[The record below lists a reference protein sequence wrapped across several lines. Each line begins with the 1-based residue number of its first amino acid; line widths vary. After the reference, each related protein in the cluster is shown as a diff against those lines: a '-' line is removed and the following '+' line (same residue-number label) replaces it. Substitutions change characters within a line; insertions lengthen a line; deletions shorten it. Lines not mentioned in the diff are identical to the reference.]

1 MVHGI
6 TKHQISKMNNGNV
19 LSQRDCCS
27 NRVCILNRILRR
39 RGFVCNDST
48 KAFKIVEV
56 IKKSEAWFKKIR
68 EGMYQVLSLQ
78 VYLNRTGLN
87 KGIFKV
93 NQGRDLKGE
102 IILEVP
108 MQKKLVP
115 ESILKYARDN
125 KIQIRDINGNVY
137 K

>member
-19 LSQRDCCS
+19 LSQGDCCS

-87 KGIFKV
+87 KGIFEV
-93 NQGRDLKGE
+93 NQGRDLKGQM
-102 IILEVP
+102 ILEVP
-108 MQKKLVP
+108 VQKKPISQNV
-115 ESILKYARDN
+115 INYADKLRIKIRNTNN
-125 KIQIRDINGNVY
+125 KLYN
-137 K
+137 

>member
-102 IILEVP
+102 MILEEPV
-108 MQKKLVP
+108 QKESVR

-125 KIQIRDINGNVY
+125 NIQIRDINGKIY

>member
-6 TKHQISKMNNGNV
+6 TKHQISKMNNSNV

-39 RGFVCNDST
+39 RGFLCNDST

-68 EGMYQVLSLQ
+68 EGIAFNNACTKFYP
-78 VYLNRTGLN
+78 YR
-87 KGIFKV
+87 
-93 NQGRDLKGE
+93 
-102 IILEVP
+102 
-108 MQKKLVP
+108 
-115 ESILKYARDN
+115 SI
-125 KIQIRDINGNVY
+125 
-137 K
+137 